1 MDFSRQEYWSGLPFP
16 SPGYLPRDQ
25 TCISCI
31 GRQILYH
38 RATWEACLGLG
49 WGHMSLF
56 FTRACWGSDVCLFQV
71 QDIRLTS
78 YTSRPS
84 SRHTAAGSGGD
95 QVSSVQLMTL
105 PEGLAEQKAGS
116 LNHHEEQVSSHNCY
130 TAEKNKHP
138 HNLSHPIWGT
148 FFYMYRKLP

>member
-1 MDFSRQEYWSGLPFP
+1 
-16 SPGYLPRDQ
+16 
-25 TCISCI
+25 
-31 GRQILYH
+31 
-38 RATWEACLGLG
+38 
-49 WGHMSLF
+49 MSLF
-56 FTRACWGSDVCLFQV
+56 FTRPCWGSDVCLFQV